1 MSRNL
6 NVEALTGRGEFYA
19 FNWIS
24 PDVADPSTG
33 KPRYG
38 PAMVLRDLHHLS
50 FKDEFEIVFEAMR
63 GELGKNAWAK
73 FEKAWKKKAEPRED
87 KVFHE
92 LLKTKLAVTPDGQH
106 MDGQIGSTVIGGRRI
121 GTQIVEVEPRDSIM
135 RRKRLGLPKEGN
147 RELVHKIINLDWP
160 IYAGE
165 EQERANKSG
174 VADPIPGRLGNAVK
188 TFLGDESGALNTTV
202 SNGSILLGVD
212 ALGDDLDEGT
222 KGSVISGYTTAQP
235 AGPDVAVSGQTKLF
249 TCRTTGTVTFGAAT
263 DAGPG
268 GIKTANAITDDT
280 SADAT
285 NTLDWCRASSSN
297 TDFVALDDM
306 IDGSAGVGT
315 FDWVFN
321 TAAIVAGATVS
332 ITSWTITL
340 PES

>member
-1 MSRNL
+1 MARNL
-6 NVEALTGRGEFYA
+6 NVAALTGRGEFYA
-19 FNWIS
+19 LQWLS
-24 PDVADPSTG
+24 PDVTDPSTG
-33 KPRYG
+33 KPRFG
-38 PAMVLRDLHHLS
+38 PALVLRDLHHLT
-50 FKDEFEIVFEAMR
+50 FKDEFDVVFEAMR
-63 GELGKNAWAK
+63 GELGKSAWAR

-87 KVFHE
+87 KVFHD

-106 MDGQIGSTVIGGRRI
+106 MDGAIGSTVMGGRRI
-121 GTQIVEVEPRDSIM
+121 GTQIVEVEAHDSIM

-174 VADPIPGRLGNAVK
+174 VADPIPGRLGNAIK
-188 TFLGDESGALNTTV
+188 TFLEDESGALAPSV
-202 SNGSILLGVD
+202 SNESILLGAN
-212 ALGDDLDEGT
+212 ALGDNLDEGS
-222 KGSVISGYTTAQP
+222 KGSVISGYTTAQ
-235 AGPDVAVSGQTKLF
+235 ATDADTAVGAQTKLF

-285 NTLDWCRASSSN
+285 DTLVWCRASSSN
-297 TDFVALDDM
+297 TDFVALDDH

-321 TAAIVAGATVS
+321 TAAIVSGGTVS